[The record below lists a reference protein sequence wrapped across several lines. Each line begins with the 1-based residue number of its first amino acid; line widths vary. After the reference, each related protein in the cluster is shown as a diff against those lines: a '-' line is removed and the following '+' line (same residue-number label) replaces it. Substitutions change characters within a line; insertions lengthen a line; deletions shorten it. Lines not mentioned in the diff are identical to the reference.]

1 MASKEIDDAPLFRL
15 LAQSL
20 LPEAKAE
27 LFSMVVYR
35 YDDVFFQAN
44 RSGITQE
51 TATDPLSDT
60 NEPIHQ
66 LLLRFLNT
74 RTLHG
79 NQEALLDLYVLLQ
92 QDRLLEAPKYPSLH
106 GLLDHKWDNLEI
118 V

>member
-1 MASKEIDDAPLFRL
+1 MNTQTTFPFA
-15 LAQSL
+15 AQSL

-35 YDDVFFQAN
+35 YEDVFFQAN

-51 TATDPLSDT
+51 TATEPLSDT

-66 LLLRFLNT
+66 LLLRILNT

-79 NQEALLDLYVLLQ
+79 DQEALLDLYVLLQ
-92 QDRLLEAPKYPSLH
+92 QDRLLKAPNYPSLH
-106 GLLDHKWDNLEI
+106 GLFDQKWDNLEI